1 MEPQE
6 VERRLTTILAADI
19 VGYSRLMGL
28 DEAGTLSAI
37 TKHRDDLID
46 PKAAQYGGRIVK
58 HMGDGTLME
67 FASVVDAVAFAVDVQ
82 CAMKERNTEVL
93 EDRQIAYRIGINVGD
108 IIVKGDDI
116 YGDGVNVASRLEGLA
131 EPGGICIRRNVRN
144 QVRDKLDLNFEDLGE
159 VEVKNIARPIRV
171 FRVVLDQKAEAL
183 STPVVRVP
191 AKAASSRVP
200 QIAAGLTLSLLA
212 IGGLVW
218 WQPWAPDVEPASV
231 QRMALPLPDKPSI
244 AVLPFDNM
252 SGEAEQAYFADG
264 MTEDLITDLSKIS
277 GLFVI
282 SRNSAFTYKDKPV
295 KVRDVAEEL
304 GVRYVVEGSVR
315 RAGDQVRINV
325 QLIDALSGYH
335 LWADRYDGSL
345 ADIFALQDEVIG
357 QIVAALAVS
366 LTSAEAA
373 GKSEAETAVPRAY
386 DALLQG
392 WKYYHLGTPEGLR
405 QAISYF
411 EAAITLDPDYSRAYA
426 GLAAVYW
433 DIAEWAWTSITEIE
447 WQHALDR
454 AKENLSKALE
464 RPTSEAYRISAEIL
478 LSYGRHDEAMA
489 EIDRAIALDPNKPDN
504 LVSKAWLQ
512 TISGQPVEGEEN
524 VRLAMRLNPAYP
536 PHYLRILGRA
546 LFHQERYEEAA
557 ETLERAANRQPDY
570 AETYVRLAATYGH
583 LGRIEEAKAA
593 VATYNDI
600 IAGAGSSELVV
611 QYVAGWY
618 QETYHYKD
626 EIYLQR
632 LMDGLRLA
640 GVPEGIV
647 PEAGESDF
655 KSLVSESEG
664 AYDVEGAIEIDALV
678 AKALSERGVVFVDV
692 RSVGY
697 YNEGHIPGAIHLDLE
712 TDLTAAS
719 LSEFV
724 SKDDEVVFYCFGE
737 SCYLSAHACAKA
749 LTWGFRKVYYFPGG
763 FPAWKD
769 AGYPVATL

>member
-1 MEPQE
+1 
-6 VERRLTTILAADI
+6 
-19 VGYSRLMGL
+19 
-28 DEAGTLSAI
+28 
-37 TKHRDDLID
+37 
-46 PKAAQYGGRIVK
+46 
-58 HMGDGTLME
+58 
-67 FASVVDAVAFAVDVQ
+67 
-82 CAMKERNTEVL
+82 
-93 EDRQIAYRIGINVGD
+93 
-108 IIVKGDDI
+108 
-116 YGDGVNVASRLEGLA
+116 
-131 EPGGICIRRNVRN
+131 
-144 QVRDKLDLNFEDLGE
+144 
-159 VEVKNIARPIRV
+159 
-171 FRVVLDQKAEAL
+171 
-183 STPVVRVP
+183 
-191 AKAASSRVP
+191 
-200 QIAAGLTLSLLA
+200 
-212 IGGLVW
+212 
-218 WQPWAPDVEPASV
+218 
-231 QRMALPLPDKPSI
+231 
-244 AVLPFDNM
+244 
-252 SGEAEQAYFADG
+252 
-264 MTEDLITDLSKIS
+264 
-277 GLFVI
+277 
-282 SRNSAFTYKDKPV
+282 
-295 KVRDVAEEL
+295 
-304 GVRYVVEGSVR
+304 
-315 RAGDQVRINV
+315 
-325 QLIDALSGYH
+325 
-335 LWADRYDGSL
+335 
-345 ADIFALQDEVIG
+345 
-357 QIVAALAVS
+357 
-366 LTSAEAA
+366 
-373 GKSEAETAVPRAY
+373 
-386 DALLQG
+386 
-392 WKYYHLGTPEGLR
+392 LR

>member
-1 MEPQE
+1 MK
-6 VERRLTTILAADI
+6 RS
-19 VGYSRLMGL
+19 G
-28 DEAGTLSAI
+28 
-37 TKHRDDLID
+37 
-46 PKAAQYGGRIVK
+46 
-58 HMGDGTLME
+58 
-67 FASVVDAVAFAVDVQ
+67 AF
-82 CAMKERNTEVL
+82 
-93 EDRQIAYRIGINVGD
+93 
-108 IIVKGDDI
+108 
-116 YGDGVNVASRLEGLA
+116 
-131 EPGGICIRRNVRN
+131 
-144 QVRDKLDLNFEDLGE
+144 
-159 VEVKNIARPIRV
+159 
-171 FRVVLDQKAEAL
+171 
-183 STPVVRVP
+183 
-191 AKAASSRVP
+191 
-200 QIAAGLTLSLLA
+200 
-212 IGGLVW
+212 W
-218 WQPWAPDVEPASV
+218 WWAPDVEPASV

-282 SRNSAFTYKDKPV
+282 SRNSAFTYKDKPM

-357 QIVAALAVS
+357 EIVTALAVS
-366 LTSAEAA
+366 LTSAETA

-386 DALLQG
+386 DALLRG
-392 WKYYHLGTPEGLR
+392 WEYYRLGTPEALR
-405 QAISYF
+405 QATSHF
-411 EAAITLDPDYSRAYA
+411 ETAIALDPDYSRAYA

-433 DIAEWAWTSITEIE
+433 DIAEWAWVAITEIE
-447 WQHALDR
+447 WQHAVDL
-454 AKENLSKALE
+454 AKENLAMALK

-478 LSYGRHDEAMA
+478 LSHGRQDDAMA
-489 EIDRAIALDPNKPDN
+489 EIDRAIALEPNNPDN

-512 TISGQPVEGEEN
+512 TIFGQPMKGEEN

-536 PHYLRILGRA
+536 PQYLRILGRA
-546 LFHQERYEEAA
+546 LFHQERFAEAA
-557 ETLERAANRQPDY
+557 ETLQRAAHRQPDY

-583 LGRIEEAKAA
+583 LGRIAEAKAA
-593 VATYNDI
+593 VATYNEI

-626 EIYLQR
+626 ESYLQR
-632 LMDGLRLA
+632 LMEGLRLA
-640 GVPEGIV
+640 GVPEGNV
-647 PEAGESDF
+647 PEAGEADF
-655 KSLVSESEG
+655 KSLVSEIEG
-664 AYDVEGAIEIDALV
+664 AYDVEGAIEIDAST

-697 YNEGHIPGAIHLDLE
+697 YDEGHIPGAVHLDLE

-724 SKDDEVVFYCFGE
+724 GKDDEVVFYCFGE